1 MAWSNKSTRTRL
13 TVEKSHS
20 LSLSVRVED
29 RLHNDIIQPGD
40 KCWMTIR
47 REPYST
53 TDATDTEATVKLDG
67 VQVDTDQGKIF
78 RLDIQASAL
87 NLDPEE
93 EWFYDITYVT
103 GGYSLSLISGDL
115 VVSANPTNRGAGS
128 TFTGGNGVYG
138 MVATIKDR
146 QLLNVTSSMPIP
158 TKGDNGK
165 GAFLTSNPLSEV
177 VGTTVVVPAG
187 TLDTYGRP
195 AQVGDVLF
203 STTSKGVLAVITSL
217 TITTGLVSVTA
228 EVKQVYG
235 LETLKALLD
244 TTVRPET
251 ITTLNHAWMVLKTA
265 APLPP
270 GYTYRVGDLV
280 FSQAANAGALDKYM
294 VVSIVTAVNAL
305 DLAVQT
311 KIVFP
316 MFADAAAL
324 QDMFDAKVS
333 KTQTV
338 NSVALAG
345 PNTVLNADTI
355 PDGSTRVTM
364 TAAERGKLSGV
375 ATGATANQ
383 TDAYLRDRANH
394 TGTQTI
400 STVAG
405 LQDALDA
412 RPVSDAV
419 GEIWLGT
426 QAMYDGIVTKNP
438 STLYFIKTG

>member
-1 MAWSNKSTRTRL
+1 MSWSNKSSRDRL
-13 TVEKSHS
+13 AVEKSHS
-20 LSLSVRVED
+20 LSISIRVED
-29 RLHNDIIQPGD
+29 RLHRDIIQ
-40 KCWMTIR
+40 
-47 REPYST
+47 T
-53 TDATDTEATVKLDG
+53 TDELWFTVRPDPYKLGVSDTDAVITVAG
-67 VQVDTDQGKIF
+67 VQATIASGKIF
-78 RLDIQASAL
+78 RVDVQASSL
-87 NLDPEE
+87 NLDPELE
-93 EWFYDITYVT
+93 FYYDITYVRD
-103 GGYSLSLISGDL
+103 GFSLSLVSGEFE
-115 VVSANPTNRGAGS
+115 VASNVTNRGAGG
-128 TFTGGNGVYG
+128 TFTGGSG
-138 MVATIKDR
+138 MFGLVATVDDR
-146 QLLNVTSSMPIP
+146 NLLTVTRNLPMAETGPA
-158 TKGDNGK
+158 GK
-165 GAFLTSNPLSEV
+165 GAFLTSHALSEV
-177 VGTTVVVPAG
+177 VGTLGEVPAE
-187 TLDTYGRP
+187 TLTTYGRDV
-195 AQVGDVLF
+195 QVGDVLF

-270 GYTYRVGDLV
+270 GYTYRAGDLV

-405 LQDALDA
+405 LQAALDA